1 MTMTARHIRVLLTVA
16 AAVTV
21 GALSLTPGEAHKAI
35 TSKYTYN
42 DDVFPILRDKCARC
56 HVAGGVAPMSL
67 MTYDEAF
74 PWAESIRAELVANHM
89 PPWNAEEGFG
99 ALKAAHTLSPRE
111 LDIILTWAT
120 GGNPRGQLDQKLPPI
135 ALKNDWTMGA
145 PDLALQLPSEFT
157 VVADKME
164 DWHEFVVPIGT
175 SEPRWVRAV
184 DLLPGSPSIVR
195 SATISLRT
203 SSMERDSSAG
213 SGSSRAVS
221 RDEGVGRPSS
231 AGAGAAPPVP
241 EHVLAYW
248 LPGQDPQPAA
258 GAAFRVPA
266 GAQLA
271 VRIHYKKTWQ
281 FEGKAL
287 SDRSTVGIY
296 FAKDAAPHELLTLA
310 LSAPA
315 PASNDTKDITFTRTL
330 NEDVQAIAVSPDDVP
345 ANISVQVVAIRPDGS
360 RTPMIRLSTR
370 PDWSRRYW
378 FERPLS
384 FPRGTRIEVTA
395 KLDDP
400 DILSAAFGGPATP
413 PAAASGPFRLTL
425 NVVRPNAKPSAP

>member
-1 MTMTARHIRVLLTVA
+1 MTMTARHIRVLLTLA

-145 PDLALQLPSEFT
+145 PDLTLPLPSEFT
-157 VVADKME
+157 VAADKME
-164 DWHEFVVPIGT
+164 DWHEFAVPIGT
-175 SEPRWVRAV
+175 NEPRWVRAV
-184 DLLPGSPSIVR
+184 DLLPGTPSIVR
-195 SATISLRT
+195 SATISLRM
-203 SSMERDSSAG
+203 SSVVGDAASSGA
-213 SGSSRAVS
+213 STVS
-221 RDEGVGRPSS
+221 
-231 AGAGAAPPVP
+231 PVP

-258 GAAFRVPA
+258 SAAFRVPA

-287 SDRSTVGIY
+287 SDRSTIGIY

-315 PASNDTKDITFTRTL
+315 PAANDTKDITFTRTL

-345 ANISVQVVAIRPDGS
+345 ANISVQMVAIRPDGS

-413 PAAASGPFRLTL
+413 PATASGPLRLTL

>member
-1 MTMTARHIRVLLTVA
+1 MTARHIRVLLMVA
-16 AAVTV
+16 AAVAV
-21 GALSLTPGEAHKAI
+21 GVLSQTPGEAHKAI

-145 PDLALQLPSEFT
+145 PDLVLPLPSEFT
-157 VVADKME
+157 VAADKME

-175 SEPRWVRAV
+175 NELRWMRAV
-184 DLLPGSPSIVR
+184 DLLPGTPSIVR
-195 SATISLRT
+195 SATISLRM
-203 SSMERDSSAG
+203 SNLERDPSAG
-213 SGSSRAVS
+213 SGSSRAGS
-221 RDEGVGRPSS
+221 RDES
-231 AGAGAAPPVP
+231 AASPVP

-296 FAKDAAPHELLTLA
+296 FANDAGPHELLTLA
-310 LSAPA
+310 LSAPGPSA
-315 PASNDTKDITFTRTL
+315 NDTKDITFTRTL
-330 NEDVQAIAVSPDDVP
+330 NEDVQAVAVSPDDVP
-345 ANISVQVVAIRPDGS
+345 PNISVQMVAIRPDGS

-378 FERPLS
+378 FERPLT
-384 FPRGTRIEVTA
+384 FPRGTRIEITA

-400 DILSAAFGGPATP
+400 DILSTAFGGPATP
-413 PAAASGPFRLTL
+413 PAAATGQLRLTL

>member
-1 MTMTARHIRVLLTVA
+1 MTMTSRHIRLLLVIA
-16 AAVTV
+16 ASATI
-21 GALSLTPGEAHKAI
+21 GALSLMPGEAHKAI

-99 ALKAAHTLSPRE
+99 ALKTAHTLSPRE

-145 PDLALQLPSEFT
+145 PDLALPLPSEFT

-184 DLLPGSPSIVR
+184 DLLPGTPSIVR
-195 SATISLRT
+195 SATISV
-203 SSMERDSSAG
+203 AG
-213 SGSSRAVS
+213 SGRAS
-221 RDEGVGRPSS
+221 DS
-231 AGAGAAPPVP
+231 ADANATSAVP
-241 EHVLAYW
+241 EQVLARW

-258 GAAFRVPA
+258 GTAFRVPA

-296 FAKDAAPHELLTLA
+296 FAKDAGPHELLTLA
-310 LSAPA
+310 LSAPGPSA
-315 PASNDTKDITFTRTL
+315 NDTKDITFTRTL
-330 NEDVQAIAVSPDDVP
+330 NEDVQAVAVSPDDVP
-345 ANISVQVVAIRPDGS
+345 PNISVQMVAIRPDGS

-378 FERPLS
+378 FEQPLT

-413 PAAASGPFRLTL
+413 PAAPIGPLRLTL

>member
-145 PDLALQLPSEFT
+145 PDLALPLPSEFT
-157 VVADKME
+157 VAADKME
-164 DWHEFVVPIGT
+164 DWHEFFVSIAT
-175 SEPRWVRAV
+175 TEPRWVRAV
-184 DLLPGSPSIVR
+184 DLLPGTPSIVR
-195 SATISLRT
+195 SATISWR
-203 SSMERDSSAG
+203 MSSA
-213 SGSSRAVS
+213 
-221 RDEGVGRPSS
+221 VGEFVRGATSWGASAPS
-231 AGAGAAPPVP
+231 PVP
-241 EHVLAYW
+241 EQVLAYW
-248 LPGQDPQPAA
+248 LPGQEPEPARA
-258 GAAFRVPA
+258 TAFRVPA
-266 GAQLA
+266 GAQIA

-287 SDRSTVGIY
+287 TDRSTVGIY
-296 FAKDAAPHELLTLA
+296 FAKEAGPQELLTLPLEA
-310 LSAPA
+310 TAPA
-315 PASNDTKDITFTRTL
+315 ASTTKDLTFTKTL
-330 NEDVQAIAVSPDDVP
+330 SEDVQAVAVSPDDVP
-345 ANISVQVVAIRPDGS
+345 ANISVQMVAIRPDGS

-400 DILSAAFGGPATP
+400 DILSAAFGGPTTP
-413 PAAASGPFRLTL
+413 PAAASGPLRLTL

>member
-1 MTMTARHIRVLLTVA
+1 MTMTARPIRVLLVFA
-16 AAVTV
+16 ALATV
-21 GALSLTPGEAHKAI
+21 GVLSLTPGEAHKAI

-120 GGNPRGQLDQKLPPI
+120 GGNPRGQLDQKLPTI

-145 PDLALQLPSEFT
+145 PDLALPLPAEFT
-157 VVADKME
+157 VAADKME
-164 DWHEFVVPIGT
+164 DWHEFSVPIGT

-184 DLLPGSPSIVR
+184 DLLPGTPSIVR
-195 SATISLRT
+195 SATISLRAT
-203 SSMERDSSAG
+203 GDGASRAAG
-213 SGSSRAVS
+213 SG
-221 RDEGVGRPSS
+221 EN
-231 AGAGAAPPVP
+231 AAAPVP

-248 LPGQDPQPAA
+248 LPGQDPEPARPS
-258 GAAFRVPA
+258 AFRVPA

-296 FAKDAAPHELLTLA
+296 LAKEAGPQELLTLA
-310 LSAPA
+310 LAAPG
-315 PASNDTKDITFTRTL
+315 PAANDGKDLTFTRTL
-330 NEDVQAIAVSPDDVP
+330 TEDVQAVAVSPDEVP
-345 ANISVQVVAIRPDGS
+345 SNISVQMIAIRPDGS
-360 RTPMIRLSTR
+360 RAPMIRLSTR
-370 PDWSRRYW
+370 ADWSRRYW
-378 FERPLS
+378 FERPLT

-400 DILSAAFGGPATP
+400 DILSAAFGGPPTP
-413 PAAASGPFRLTL
+413 PAAASGPLRLTL
-425 NVVRPNAKPSAP
+425 NVVRPNTKPSAP

>member
-1 MTMTARHIRVLLTVA
+1 MTMTARHIRVLLMA
-16 AAVTV
+16 AATVTV

-99 ALKAAHTLSPRE
+99 AFKAAHTLTPRE

-135 ALKNDWTMGA
+135 AIKNDWTMGA
-145 PDLALQLPSEFT
+145 PDLALPLPSEFT
-157 VVADKME
+157 VAADKME

-175 SEPRWVRAV
+175 NEPRWVRAV
-184 DLLPGSPSIVR
+184 DLLPGTPSIVR
-195 SATISLRT
+195 SATISLK
-203 SSMERDSSAG
+203 SERDSSALRDPQG
-213 SGSSRAVS
+213 RPEQGRGAASSGS
-221 RDEGVGRPSS
+221 
-231 AGAGAAPPVP
+231 PVP
-241 EHVLAYW
+241 EHVLARW
-248 LPGQDPQPAA
+248 LPAHDPEPAA

-296 FAKDAAPHELLTLA
+296 FAKDAGPHELLTLT
-310 LSAPA
+310 LSAPG
-315 PASNDTKDITFTRTL
+315 PAANDTKDITFTRTL
-330 NEDVQAIAVSPDDVP
+330 NEDVQAVAVSPDDVP
-345 ANISVQVVAIRPDGS
+345 PNISVQMVAIRPDGS

-378 FERPLS
+378 FERPLT

-413 PAAASGPFRLTL
+413 PAAPSGPLRLTL

>member
-1 MTMTARHIRVLLTVA
+1 MMMTARHIRVLLMVA
-16 AAVTV
+16 GAVTV

-56 HVAGGVAPMSL
+56 HVTGGVAPMSL
-67 MTYDEAF
+67 TTYDEAF

-99 ALKAAHTLSPRE
+99 AFKTAHTLTPRE

-135 ALKNDWTMGA
+135 ALKNDWSMGA
-145 PDLALQLPSEFT
+145 PDLVLPLPSEFT
-157 VVADKME
+157 VAADKME

-175 SEPRWVRAV
+175 SEPRWVRAA
-184 DLLPGSPSIVR
+184 DLLPGTPSIVR
-195 SATISLRT
+195 SATISV
-203 SSMERDSSAG
+203 AG
-213 SGSSRAVS
+213 SGQA
-221 RDEGVGRPSS
+221 S
-231 AGAGAAPPVP
+231 ASADASAASPMP
-241 EHVLAYW
+241 EHVLARW

-296 FAKDAAPHELLTLA
+296 FAKDAGPHELLTLS
-310 LSAPA
+310 LSAPGPVA
-315 PASNDTKDITFTRTL
+315 NNTKDISFTRTL
-330 NEDVQAIAVSPDDVP
+330 NEEVQAVAVSPDEVP
-345 ANISVQVVAIRPDGS
+345 PNISVQVVAVRPDGS

-400 DILSAAFGGPATP
+400 DILSAAFGGPPTP
-413 PAAASGPFRLTL
+413 AGAASGPLRLTL
-425 NVVRPNAKPSAP
+425 NVVRANAKPSAP